1 VLTAE
6 EGEERGRRMAEEMAK
21 SSKAVTKRSRMTGG
35 KEKGL
40 QMLSLELLVLGQS
53 GIREFGV

>member
-1 VLTAE
+1 
-6 EGEERGRRMAEEMAK
+6 MAEEMAK

-35 KEKGL
+35 KEQGL